1 MMRIGSR
8 LLVHGV
14 ALAALALA
22 GPVSAQG
29 SSPAAP
35 LKKGTVQKVS
45 VHGAAL
51 QGNLEGDSP
60 DRDVYVLPSPELR
73 DQPQSAIPGRLIV
86 AKWAANSPLAM
97 IDQYVTN
104 LKKYRAIAGE
114 VGLQDGLA
122 AANTQMAHLFTDLG
136 VPHTFETYE
145 GDHTNRVIERIE
157 QKVLPFFSNNLSF
170 K

>member
-1 MMRIGSR
+1 
-8 LLVHGV
+8 
-14 ALAALALA
+14 
-22 GPVSAQG
+22 
-29 SSPAAP
+29 
-35 LKKGTVQKVS
+35 
-45 VHGAAL
+45 
-51 QGNLEGDSP
+51 
-60 DRDVYVLPSPELR
+60 
-73 DQPQSAIPGRLIV
+73 
-86 AKWAANSPLAM
+86 M
-97 IDQYVTN
+97 IDQYVAN

-122 AANTQMAHLFTDLG
+122 AANTQMAQLFTDLG

>member
-60 DRDVYVLPSPELR
+60 DRDVYVYLPPSYATSRNQRYPVVSSSR
-73 DQPQSAIPGRLIV
+73 NGQPTPRSR
-86 AKWAANSPLAM
+86 
-97 IDQYVTN
+97 
-104 LKKYRAIAGE
+104 
-114 VGLQDGLA
+114 
-122 AANTQMAHLFTDLG
+122 
-136 VPHTFETYE
+136 
-145 GDHTNRVIERIE
+145 
-157 QKVLPFFSNNLSF
+157 
-170 K
+170 